1 MTLTARAITLSYG
14 SDEVL
19 RSVDVQLAP
28 AEVVAL
34 TGPSGSGKSSLLY
47 CLAGLVR
54 PSSGSVRFDGRELT
68 ELSADEAAAVR
79 RASFG
84 FVFQQA
90 ELVPELTLAEN
101 VGLPLELVGSSRV
114 DRRRRVAELLERL
127 GIGEASR
134 RRPDQVSGG
143 QAQRAAVARAL
154 AHRPAV
160 VFADEPTGAL
170 DSENGREVL
179 RALIELA
186 VDEGSSVLLVT
197 HDHHVAAAAHRR
209 VALSDGRVVA
219 TIDGTT

>member
-186 VDEGSSVLLVT
+186 VDEGSAVLLVT